1 MPLQNQVAPPP
12 DPNAPLWDML
22 KQIALPADDRL
33 TVGAHLCKTEF
44 QILRDFLVNMGQE
57 YLERWVYKYLFGGD
71 PGN

>member
-33 TVGAHLCKTEF
+33 TVGAHLCKPEF
-44 QILRDFLVNMGQE
+44 QILRGFLVNMGQE